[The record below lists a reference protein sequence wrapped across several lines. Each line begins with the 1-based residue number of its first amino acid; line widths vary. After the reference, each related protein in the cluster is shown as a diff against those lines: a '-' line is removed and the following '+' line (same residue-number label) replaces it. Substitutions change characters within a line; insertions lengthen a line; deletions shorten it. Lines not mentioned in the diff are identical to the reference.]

1 MSDSIHPC
9 ARHGFSEGS
18 GEDRPAERAAVTLF
32 GRFQLVGWL
41 LLAIAMFPMKLIAYQ
56 TVGAAAS
63 SAIDFGSGA
72 SALVFA
78 DSHLSGWT
86 GILSILNYTTGIDSL
101 KFGTS
106 ASGLTA
112 DQLSQI
118 NFGPGILA
126 QISATGVVTGLTAIP
141 ETVDLCR
148 DRGRRDAWVRDVET
162 KAWECG
168 GSSLLGFSA
177 TRRAS
182 RGLKE

>member
-101 KFGTS
+101 KLGTS

-126 QISATGVVTGLTAIP
+126 
-141 ETVDLCR
+141 
-148 DRGRRDAWVRDVET
+148 RRLV
-162 KAWECG
+162 
-168 GSSLLGFSA
+168 
-177 TRRAS
+177 RRA
-182 RGLKE
+182 